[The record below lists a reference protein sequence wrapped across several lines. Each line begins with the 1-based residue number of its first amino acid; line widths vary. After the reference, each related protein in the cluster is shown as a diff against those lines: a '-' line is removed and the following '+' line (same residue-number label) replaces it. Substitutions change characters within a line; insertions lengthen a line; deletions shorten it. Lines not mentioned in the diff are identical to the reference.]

1 MALYKLLE
9 SGRINHLLFL
19 YKLTKSES
27 IYNRVDKLV
36 ERKVQRI
43 QNEVVKSRWERIR
56 LQEELDDLKK

>member
-9 SGRINHLLFL
+9 SGRINILLFL
-19 YKLTKSES
+19 YKLTKSEI

-56 LQEELDDLKK
+56 LQEELYDLKK